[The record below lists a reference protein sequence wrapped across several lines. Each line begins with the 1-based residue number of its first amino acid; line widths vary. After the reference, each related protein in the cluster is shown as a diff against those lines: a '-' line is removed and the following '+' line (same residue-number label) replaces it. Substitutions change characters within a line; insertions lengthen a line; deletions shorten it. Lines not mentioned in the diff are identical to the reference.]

1 MRSRWIVAGA
11 VALVLAA
18 CTSGRNE
25 VATST
30 TSGNPPDVVLLR
42 TASGALALETGS
54 GSVVT
59 QDPDAL
65 VAPDGLR
72 LYTAAV
78 NGGHT
83 TVTTIDPNTGGTLA
97 TMSVDGPLEARA
109 ASLSGNAV
117 AMMAPRPA
125 GTDEW
130 TPIPRAHST
139 IVVADPTGA
148 GRIRRYQLK
157 GNFEPEAFSVN
168 DSRLF
173 MIQYLPAEAPAA
185 YRVTTLDLADGD
197 VYPVFGRFK
206 TPPERMPGIRLRQ
219 TFDPTTD
226 QLYTLYT
233 NEPSAYLRASSGS
246 GYGQGSSAYDEGW
259 AHGKRADEV
268 TFVHVLNLRQGWAY
282 CASMPRRLWG
292 QPAKA
297 QAMAA
302 SPDGRILYIVDSMRG
317 LVTEMNTRSLE
328 IVRTRRVD
336 LGDGSGRETA
346 VVASPDG
353 RTLFVAS
360 ALDGSAV
367 YTLDTDSLRVTGRWG
382 LQGQVSD
389 LRLSSDGSRLY
400 AALGDRLGVIDAASG
415 STLASYAADGVESIV
430 HVETPAP

>member
-1 MRSRWIVAGA
+1 VI
-11 VALVLAA
+11 
-18 CTSGRNE
+18 
-25 VATST
+25 
-30 TSGNPPDVVLLR
+30 
-42 TASGALALETGS
+42 
-54 GSVVT
+54 T

-65 VAPDGLR
+65 VAPDGSR
-72 LYTAAV
+72 LYTAVVDGA
-78 NGGHT
+78 HT

-97 TMSVDGPLEARA
+97 TTSVDGALEARA
-109 ASLSGNAV
+109 ASLSGDAV
-117 AMMAPRPA
+117 AMMAPRPP
-125 GTDEW
+125 GLDEW
-130 TPIPRAHST
+130 TPIPRGHST

-148 GRIRRYQLK
+148 QRLRRYHLK

-185 YRVTTLDLADGD
+185 YRVTTLDLRDGD

-233 NEPSAYLRASSGS
+233 NEPSTYLRASSGS
-246 GYGQGSSAYDEGW
+246 GYGQGTSAYDEGW
-259 AHGKRADEV
+259 AHGKHADEV
-268 TFVHVLNLRQGWAY
+268 TFVHVLNLREGWAY
-282 CASMPRRLWG
+282 CAGMPRRLWG

-297 QAMAA
+297 QAMAT

-328 IVRTRRVD
+328 IVRTRRID

-353 RTLFVAS
+353 NNLFIAS
-360 ALDGSAV
+360 ARDGSAV
-367 YTLDTDSLRVTGRWG
+367 YTVDTTSLRVTGRWE

-400 AALGDRLGVIDAASG
+400 AALGDRLGVVDAASG

-430 HVETPAP
+430 NVETPAP